1 MKVIHSAITDG
12 LSGTTGNS
20 VLMRTRSPK
29 FSYLR
34 VWRQPA
40 RTEQNDYIGEV
51 SKNLGSQVD
60 IITPEGKEDLR
71 LYAKKYKD
79 IPYFGDKHKVRAGN
93 WFAVWTLL
101 IWNVAKE
108 AGEEDNINGIEIK
121 TLFSSHS
128 IANVKNACDQG
139 LLPKVDGYEEMTN
152 DFFTI

>member
-20 VLMRTRSPK
+20 VLMKTRSSK

-40 RTEQNDYIGEV
+40 RTEQNDYIGGV

-60 IITPEGKEDLR
+60 TITREGKEDLR

-79 IPYFGDKHKVRAGN
+79 IPYFGERHKVRAGN

-101 IWNVAKE
+101 IWNLAKKE
-108 AGEEDNINGIEIK
+108 GKEDQINETEIK
-121 TLFSSHS
+121 SLFGSSG
-128 IANVKNACDQG
+128 IANVKNACDEG

-152 DFFTI
+152 DFFTV